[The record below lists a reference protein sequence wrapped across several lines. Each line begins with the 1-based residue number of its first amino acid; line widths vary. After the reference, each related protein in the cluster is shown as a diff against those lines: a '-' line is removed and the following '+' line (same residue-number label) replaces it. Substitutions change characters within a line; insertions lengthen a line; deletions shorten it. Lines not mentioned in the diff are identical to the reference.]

1 MTFNIERKGEAVIL
15 TTELFLN
22 GELKLSRKEA
32 HGKSKQPKNL
42 PVFTSR
48 MEKREYYK
56 SVNHFDIRNVL
67 DVKGFLNDIRANWNT
82 YVAQVSHWIQ
92 KNPVKR
98 LVVTGIFTVV
108 LGISSITS
116 SAATVIE
123 EYTYQVRSGEKIEA
137 IAAKHGVTA
146 EGILNANGLTSING
160 KKILLP
166 KVEDRMVTATVL
178 NIRSQPTT
186 ESSIIGK
193 YKKGDVVK
201 VVFEENGWAGILIKG
216 RVCFVSA
223 DYLTS
228 KQADESLTS
237 QTTKNMYV
245 TATSLRVREAAS
257 PSSAILGSLKLND
270 RVSMISTS
278 NGWAKIQFNGKI
290 AFVSQTYLAK
300 NDPSNTNN
308 STVNKTNTYVIKSG
322 DTFTKIG
329 KTLGFS
335 VSQIQKLNPGV
346 EPTKMKIGQTI
357 KIPSTTAP
365 TVNQIIITA
374 QIGKVDDNG
383 TFRFITAE
391 GTTYASKATGNM
403 INELIN
409 YQGKKATLTLEG
421 KRGTKLTLV
430 SIQ

>member
-1 MTFNIERKGEAVIL
+1 MTFNLERIGETVIL
-15 TTELFLN
+15 NTELFLN

-67 DVKGFLNDIRANWNT
+67 DVKGFLNDIRSNWNT
-82 YVAQVSHWIQ
+82 YIAQVRHWIQ

-108 LGISSITS
+108 LGISLNVS
-116 SAATVIE
+116 SAATLIE
-123 EYTYQVRSGEKIEA
+123 EYTYQVRSGEKIET
-137 IAAKHGVTA
+137 IAAKHGVTP
-146 EGILNANGLTSING
+146 EEILIANGITSIDG

-166 KVEDRMVTATVL
+166 KVADQMVTATVL

-228 KQADESLTS
+228 KQEVESS
-237 QTTKNMYV
+237 PTTKTMYV
-245 TATSLRVREAAS
+245 TATSLRVRQADS
-257 PSSAILGSLKLND
+257 TSSAILGSLKLND
-270 RVSMISTS
+270 RVSTISTS
-278 NGWAKIQFNGKI
+278 NGWAKIHFNGKI
-290 AFVSQTYLAK
+290 AFVSETYLTK
-300 NDPSNTNN
+300 NEPNKTNN
-308 STVNKTNTYVIKSG
+308 STVNKTNAHVIKSG
-322 DTFTKIG
+322 DTFTKIA
-329 KTLGFS
+329 KTLGVS
-335 VSQIQKLNPGV
+335 VSQIQELNPGV
-346 EPTKMKIGQTI
+346 EQTKLKIGQII
-357 KIPSTTAP
+357 KIPKATTA
-365 TVNQIIITA
+365 TVNQIKLTA
-374 QIGKVDDNG
+374 HIGGVDDNG
-383 TFRFITAE
+383 TFRFTTEE
-391 GTTYASKATGNM
+391 GALYAAKASGNL
-403 INELIN
+403 INELFN
-409 YQGKKATLTLEG
+409 HQGKKATLTLEG
-421 KRGTKLTLV
+421 KRGTSLTLV
-430 SIQ
+430 SVQ

>member
-1 MTFNIERKGEAVIL
+1 MTFNLERIGDGVIL

-22 GELKLSRKEA
+22 GEIMLSRKET
-32 HGKSKQPKNL
+32 HGKSKQRKNL

-48 MEKREYYK
+48 MEKWEYYK
-56 SVNHFDIRNVL
+56 SVSHFDIRNVI

-82 YVAQVSHWIQ
+82 YVAQVSQWIQ

-116 SAATVIE
+116 NAAVIE

-146 EGILNANGLTSING
+146 EGILNANGLSSIDG

-166 KVEDRMVTATVL
+166 KVEDRMVTATIL

-216 RVCFVSA
+216 RVCFVSV
-223 DYLTS
+223 DYLTP
-228 KQADESLTS
+228 KQEAESLTS
-237 QTTKNMYV
+237 PTTKTMYV
-245 TATSLRVREAAS
+245 TATSLRVRQAAS
-257 PSSAILGSLKLND
+257 TSSAIIGSLKLND

-278 NGWAKIQFNGKI
+278 NGWAKIHFNGKI
-290 AFVSQTYLAK
+290 AFVSETYL
-300 NDPSNTNN
+300 TNN
-308 STVNKTNTYVIKSG
+308 EPSKNINDTLNNTGTYVIKSG

-346 EPTKMKIGQTI
+346 QPTKMKIGQII

-374 QIGKVDDNG
+374 QIGRVDDNG

-391 GTTYASKATGNM
+391 GTTYAAKATGNM
-403 INELIN
+403 INELFN
-409 YQGKKATLTLEG
+409 HQGKKATLTLEG